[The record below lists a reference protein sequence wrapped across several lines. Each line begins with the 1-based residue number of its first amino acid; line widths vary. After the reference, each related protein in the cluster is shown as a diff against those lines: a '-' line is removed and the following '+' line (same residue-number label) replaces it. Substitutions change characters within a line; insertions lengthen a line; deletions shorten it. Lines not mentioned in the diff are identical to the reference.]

1 MKNKGLKVTMA
12 IVVLLSLYVGIRG
25 PAEAQGDFF
34 SIWLQNNT
42 KQTSDSKSL
51 RVEFANTVADFDAK
65 TNTDAT
71 NTVET
76 SLTTTHDTSGT
87 PAAGIGASIDF
98 VQETAASNNEIGAR
112 IAARTTDVTA
122 GSEDFTLDFMTMA
135 GGAAAATKMSMGST
149 GVLTLAGGGTID
161 NVTNANNLAITET
174 NIGLNGATT
183 VTGALVQT
191 GAVTQDAGV
200 FTVNEAGDDY
210 DFRVESADTA
220 DALKVDAGLNT
231 VIHGAWNAYEYK
243 AITDQSYSLASTGKA
258 SYFKQTVGAD
268 GTFHL
273 MTELLTSPGAG
284 TVVTIKTGDAND
296 ITIDTEGSET
306 IDGAAT
312 YVLDGTKEAVTLITD
327 GVNWDVM
334 GGYLE

>member
-51 RVEFANTVADFDAK
+51 RVEFANTVSDFDAK
-65 TNTDAT
+65 TSTDAT

-112 IAARTTDVTA
+112 IAARTTDVTST
-122 GSEDFTLDFMTMA
+122 SEDFAMDFMTMTA
-135 GGAAAATKMSMGST
+135 GAAATTKMSVGP
-149 GVLTLAGGGTID
+149 
-161 NVTNANNLAITET
+161 TET
-174 NIGLNGATT
+174 VI
-183 VTGALVQT
+183 
-191 GAVTQDAGV
+191 
-200 FTVNEAGDDY
+200 NEAGDDY
-210 DFRVESADTA
+210 DFRVESDNTT
-220 DALKVDAGLNT
+220 DALKVDAGTDT
-231 VIHGAWNAYEYK
+231 VTHGAWSAYEYV
-243 AITDQSYSLASTGKA
+243 ATTAQSYSLASAGKA
-258 SYFKQTVGAD
+258 GIVVQTVGAA

-273 MTELLTSPGAG
+273 MEELLTSPGAG
-284 TVVTIKTGDAND
+284 MVVTIKTGGANN

-306 IDGAAT
+306 IDGADT
-312 YVLDGTKEAVTLITD
+312 YVLDGSYEAVTLTNN
-327 GVNWDVM
+327 GTNWLVLS
-334 GGYLE
+334 GYLE